1 MVFKNENLKGL
12 GIRKADTRLRAESLA
27 LASLPRPPP
36 AGGIA
41 PAGAF
46 GGGWGGVPP
55 LPKA

>member
-36 AGGIA
+36 AGGIT
-41 PAGAF
+41 PAGLNIF
-46 GGGWGGVPP
+46 IPYN
-55 LPKA
+55 LTI